1 MSSDKEDNSKFKK
14 LTKFI
19 KASSE
24 SLKCNGNISNFEPE
38 SFFSAQFEIDY
49 FLHSHMRQGS
59 TIKSTY
65 F

>member
-14 LTKFI
+14 TTEFI
-19 KASSE
+19 KASSA
-24 SLKCNGNISNFEPE
+24 SLKCNSNISNLEPE
-38 SFFSAQFEIDY
+38 SFFSAHFETDY

-65 F
+65 S